1 MQGNIALNF
10 LTRTGLMEDSAIIA
24 KTRIETF
31 RDICFALIAG
41 LTICISMGSMAGC
54 VSKWVSIPVDPI
66 ESALAQCLQQPGIVV
81 DTNNTDPKLRGK
93 VDLDAPALFKTK
105 SDAVEKCR
113 TMVFEFYRTN
123 PTTEKAN

>member
-1 MQGNIALNF
+1 
-10 LTRTGLMEDSAIIA
+10 MEDSAIIA

-41 LTICISMGSMAGC
+41 LTVCISMGSMAGC
-54 VSKWVSIPVDPI
+54 VSKWVSVPGDPV
-66 ESALAQCLQQPGIVV
+66 ENALAQCLQQPSLIV
-81 DTNNTDPKLRGK
+81 DTTNTDPKLNAK
-93 VDLDAPALFKTK
+93 VDLDTPTLFKAK

-123 PTTEKAN
+123 PPNQKAN